1 MAPKKS
7 KASKMS
13 LNEFLGDSTLGSWA
27 DEMDSL
33 PSAPSMRTDDDR
45 SRPGDRFGRRDDF
58 SSSRPDRSFASPRED
73 LPLPTQPPYTA
84 YVANLSFDITEG
96 ELESF
101 FGPHQT
107 KSIKII
113 KDRDDKPK
121 GFGYVEF
128 VELDGLK
135 DALAKTGSSLSG
147 RTVRTSVAE
156 PPKERSGFSGSSFD
170 DDSKFSGNWRREGP
184 PPNMQDSRDSSR
196 RRFDGPPGDRMPP
209 PPSVS
214 DEVNQW
220 RSNKPLAKIPEPE
233 APSFKRR
240 GSGFS
245 TPEGQSPADN
255 EDKWTLGS
263 KFKPST
269 EEPPSRFGLR
279 SSHDSQHVRDPPADE
294 GDWRTG
300 RSRTS
305 PTSSTPPTPQMGR
318 RKLELLPRSSN
329 SASPSPLSSP
339 KMSSNPGAPSA
350 AKASPFGAAR
360 PVDVTSKE
368 REITARVEKDRE
380 ALKERVPHP
389 MSRNSSRQATER
401 SPITA
406 TATRSPP
413 QVIATPP
420 TPGSPRVSYA
430 TPTSAN
436 IRPSI
441 SFANAASAKK
451 DALNA
456 KAEEKEE
463 SPMDKVTEQVA
474 EVSV

>member
-33 PSAPSMRTDDDR
+33 PSAPSIRTDDDR
-45 SRPGDRFGRRDDF
+45 ARQGDRFGRRDDF

-128 VELDGLK
+128 AELDGLK

-170 DDSKFSGNWRREGP
+170 DDTKFSGNWRREGP
-184 PPNMQDSRDSSR
+184 PPVQDSRDSSR

-214 DEVNQW
+214 DEVSQW
-220 RSNKPLAKIPEPE
+220 RSSKPLAKIPEPE

-255 EDKWTLGS
+255 EEKWALGS
-263 KFKPST
+263 KFKPSA
-269 EEPPSRFGLR
+269 EDPPSRFGSLR
-279 SSHDSQHVRDPPADE
+279 GSHDSQHVREPPADD
-294 GDWRTG
+294 GDWRAG
-300 RSRTS
+300 RSRTI
-305 PTSSTPPTPQMGR
+305 TATNSTPPTPQMGR
-318 RKLELLPRSSN
+318 RKLELLPL
-329 SASPSPLSSP
+329 PPPLSSP
-339 KMSSNPGAPSA
+339 KMASNPGAPPA
-350 AKASPFGAAR
+350 PKASPFGAAR

-406 TATRSPP
+406 TRSPP
-413 QVIATPP
+413 QLIATPP
-420 TPGSPRVSYA
+420 TPGSPRISHA
-430 TPTSAN
+430 TPTTSAN

-441 SFANAASAKK
+441 SFASAASAKK
-451 DALNA
+451 DAA
-456 KAEEKEE
+456 DARAEEKEE
-463 SPMDKVTEQVA
+463 SSMDEVTEQVT